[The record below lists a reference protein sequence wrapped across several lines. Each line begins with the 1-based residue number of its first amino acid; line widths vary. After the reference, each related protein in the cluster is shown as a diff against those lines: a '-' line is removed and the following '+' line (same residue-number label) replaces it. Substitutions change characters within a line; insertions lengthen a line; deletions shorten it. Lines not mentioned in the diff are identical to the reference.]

1 MFLSFSRLLSNETN
15 IFFRINSNYFQ
26 FKIKNETN
34 EFEEINGNSSTNQMN
49 ISLPQVDKDK
59 KLTLYFE
66 SKVVGLYD
74 IKFYTKSKFS
84 DVVYPIQNGT

>member
-1 MFLSFSRLLSNETN
+1 
-15 IFFRINSNYFQ
+15 
-26 FKIKNETN
+26 
-34 EFEEINGNSSTNQMN
+34 MN
-49 ISLPQVDKDK
+49 ISLPQVDNDK

-84 DVVYPIQNGT
+84 DVVHPIQNGT

>member
-1 MFLSFSRLLSNETN
+1 
-15 IFFRINSNYFQ
+15 
-26 FKIKNETN
+26 
-34 EFEEINGNSSTNQMN
+34 MN

-84 DVVYPIQNGT
+84 DVVHPIQNGT